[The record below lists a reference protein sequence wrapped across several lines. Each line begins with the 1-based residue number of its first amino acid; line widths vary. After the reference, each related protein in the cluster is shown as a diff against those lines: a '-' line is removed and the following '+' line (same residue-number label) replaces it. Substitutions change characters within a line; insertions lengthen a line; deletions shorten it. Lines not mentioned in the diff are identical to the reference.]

1 MKIPKPSAAAVES
14 LPPSLRHV
22 VPRVSNAA
30 MRARRHELR
39 MTLAELSGLTGLTES
54 MLSRIET
61 GGRRPSIEVQMKI
74 ARGLGVPVHELFP
87 RPGA

>member
-1 MKIPKPSAAAVES
+1 VKTPKPSPAVEP

-22 VPRVSNAA
+22 VARVSNAA
-30 MRARRHELR
+30 VRVRRRQLR

-61 GGRRPSIEVQMKI
+61 GDRRPSIEAQMKI
-74 ARGLGVPVHELFP
+74 ARGLGLAVHELFP
-87 RPGA
+87 PDLS